1 MDWFKW
7 NKSVWFECKVKG
19 KVKEYWY
26 YQNNTK
32 QKNPKKIGQ
41 TSITIPGKKET
52 AVIEF
57 CDSNDEKSYSCKLCK
72 EIFDEKKELLKHKIT
87 HLEKGQSQNNF
98 ISLNNGVPGKKLHL
112 CNFKCCSKSKKSE
125 I

>member
-1 MDWFKW
+1 M
-7 NKSVWFECKVKG
+7 NP
-19 KVKEYWY
+19 
-26 YQNNTK
+26 K

-41 TSITIPGKKET
+41 TSITIPGKKKT

-57 CDSNDEKSYSCKLCK
+57 CDSKDEKSYLCKLCK

-98 ISLNNGVPGKKLHL
+98 SSLNNGVPGKEIYPYNLKCSSKLHKIKFHL
-112 CNFKCCSKSKKSE
+112 FY